1 MYNCTLANRYVC
13 VDMCTK
19 SISRACFPKNF
30 TEDFASWN
38 HIQLCIM
45 KFHHEEPRA
54 AGSERVPQKRGEK
67 VNNLREREREK
78 VDISNLQIFRKNFEQ
93 NLVCWF

>member
-1 MYNCTLANRYVC
+1 
-13 VDMCTK
+13 
-19 SISRACFPKNF
+19 
-30 TEDFASWN
+30 
-38 HIQLCIM
+38 M